1 MFRILLAVLFVIGA
15 VLAWKTFGQKQVT
28 NRGGRSED
36 NPYYFL
42 VRIVCGFVLFLAV
55 ILILS
60 TSFVVIG
67 ANETGHLIKVFGFT
81 SLPEGK
87 IIAAN
92 GEKGKQARI
101 IPPGFHFEFL
111 LNVLY
116 RVEKKQ
122 DIVVPPGY
130 CGKITALDGE
140 PLPEGEVYAP
150 EWAAE
155 NFANMLKAE
164 YFLNNQGKKGP
175 QISVIKPGTQKIN
188 QYLFEVDVKQKV
200 TTVEQGFVGVVKS
213 NAQQVLYIQE
223 EVNKLNMRTTENLAS
238 LVVPRGY
245 RGVWKEVLPAGQYY
259 LNSDVFTVIPID
271 TRVQTWEYS
280 GGFLRRYIDLKVD
293 QNGSIIQ
300 TERQEQIPI
309 PEGAADRAITVRIE
323 GWEIPLDSRIL
334 IQVDPEKAP
343 YVVASVGNIDEVEN
357 DIITPTYR
365 SILRNVCGSEDR
377 KALELIYNRENLE
390 SMVETRVKPEGDK
403 AYITIKEI
411 RFGEPAYPPE
421 LMVARLREQLA
432 EQLNKTFQEE
442 KKAQDQRIETEK
454 ARAQA
459 DQQPTLIEAQIKK
472 QAADF
477 EKDAAKLKGEGE
489 KLRLTEIAIGQKAQ
503 VEVLGEDRVMQL
515 AMLKEILETAKANPE
530 IVKVPYIL
538 VQGQNGGLEG
548 AAAILGASN
557 LSPVLL
563 GQQSKKADSPTA
575 PAEIKK

>member
-1 MFRILLAVLFVIGA
+1 M
-15 VLAWKTFGQKQVT
+15 
-28 NRGGRSED
+28 
-36 NPYYFL
+36 
-42 VRIVCGFVLFLAV
+42 CGFVLFLAV